1 MRETNSETGVSAPDP
16 SAKKNEAWQLEPHIC
31 RKCFGRIVSQLVAE
45 PATGAEL
52 RVYKCSNCGAEAQH
66 THADAVC
73 CCGIRIKKAGRNGT
87 KSGSLVDAG
96 VRCIPNPERSPMF
109 PSEYVASEVVRK

>member
-1 MRETNSETGVSAPDP
+1 MQNAQRSGALRTDP
-16 SAKKNEAWQLEPHIC
+16 STHKKNEQWELEPHIC
-31 RKCFGRIVSQLVAE
+31 RKCFGRIVSRMV
-45 PATGAEL
+45 PGSVPGAEL
-52 RVYKCSNCGAEAQH
+52 RVYQCSNCGLEAQH
-66 THADAVC
+66 THADALC

-87 KSGSLVDAG
+87 KAGAMVDAG